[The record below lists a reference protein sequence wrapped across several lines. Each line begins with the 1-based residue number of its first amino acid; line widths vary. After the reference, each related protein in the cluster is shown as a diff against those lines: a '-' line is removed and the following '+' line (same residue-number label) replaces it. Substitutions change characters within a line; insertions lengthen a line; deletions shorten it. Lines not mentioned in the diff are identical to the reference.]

1 MRESHEVCWRR
12 LDVPGHDGARLQRTA
27 AGWRVAGTSVCAP
40 GGMPS
45 VLAYSIDCDE
55 RWRTRTATVR
65 GFIGSRDVVRDVF
78 VNDTGRW
85 YVNGVECPAVEGAA
99 DLDLEFSPATNLL
112 PVRRLELA
120 IGDQAAVHAAWLRF
134 PTLTMEPLAQRY
146 HRMEQRRYRYE
157 SARSHFACDLT
168 VDVAGFVTDYGDI
181 WTVESG

>member
-1 MRESHEVCWRR
+1 
-12 LDVPGHDGARLQRTA
+12 
-27 AGWRVAGTSVCAP
+27 
-40 GGMPS
+40 MPS

-85 YVNGVECPAVEGAA
+85 YVNGVECPSVEGAA

-120 IGDQAAVHAAWLRF
+120 IGDQAAVRAAWLRF

-168 VDVAGFVTDYGDI
+168 VDVAGFVADYGDI